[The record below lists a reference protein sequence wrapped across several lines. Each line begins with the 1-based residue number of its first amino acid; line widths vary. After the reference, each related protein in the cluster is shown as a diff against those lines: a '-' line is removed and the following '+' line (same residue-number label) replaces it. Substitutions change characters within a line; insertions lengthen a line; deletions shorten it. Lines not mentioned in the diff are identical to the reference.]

1 MAIAL
6 EMSYDKKALL
16 HACINEIYLGQ
27 QGAPATQILI
37 FRKIARRIE
46 YRHGRL
52 PAGAMLLSAINMAA
66 KVDRQGAQRTRPG
79 VKCRPGVRATD

>member
-27 QGAPATQILI
+27 QGAPAIQ
-37 FRKIARRIE
+37 
-46 YRHGRL
+46 Y
-52 PAGAMLLSAINMAA
+52 
-66 KVDRQGAQRTRPG
+66 
-79 VKCRPGVRATD
+79 